1 MAGSSA
7 PWVDGQ
13 TIGSALRATAK
24 RIPDGDAIVFP
35 GLDANEKPFP
45 PSADARRECFRY
57 SYRELDDA
65 VDRVARALMAIGIQK
80 GDHVACWATNWPRW
94 ILLQYATAR
103 IGAVMVM
110 INPAYRT
117 SELAYVLKQ
126 SDSVALFLVDVF
138 RTSDYFAMLNEA
150 VPELSSSK
158 PGNLSAA
165 GFPKLR
171 HVISMKEQTGP
182 GMSAWQEFLANGDSI
197 TTAQLRE
204 RENSLA
210 AGDPI
215 NIQYTSGTTG
225 FPKGAMLTHRNLLL
239 NAYYVGDCQH
249 ITDKDRICVPVPF
262 YHCFGCVL
270 GVLCC
275 GVYGAAI
282 IVPAEYFQPDATLAA
297 IEAERATSIY
307 GVPTMFISQL
317 EHATFAQRNLKSLRT
332 GIMAGSPCPIEVMNR
347 VASEM
352 GAREITIAYGLT
364 EASPV
369 ITQTRTEDPLE
380 LRVKTVGRPIPD
392 IEVKLVEP
400 GSSTP
405 LGDNLQGEL
414 CTRGHVVM
422 LGYYKMPEATAAA
435 IDQDG
440 WLHSGDLA
448 VRQPN
453 GYYRITGRIKDMI
466 IRGGENIYPR
476 EIEEFLHTHPA
487 IENVAVVGVPD
498 PKYVEEITAWIKL
511 KAGASATEEEVR
523 AFCKKSLAHFKVPR
537 YIRFVTEFPQTVTGK
552 IQKFKIREIMIDEL
566 DLKQAETA

>member
-1 MAGSSA
+1 MG
-7 PWVDGQ
+7 
-13 TIGSALRATAK
+13 
-24 RIPDGDAIVFP
+24 
-35 GLDANEKPFP
+35 
-45 PSADARRECFRY
+45 
-57 SYRELDDA
+57 
-65 VDRVARALMAIGIQK
+65 IGIKK

-94 ILLQYATAR
+94 VLLQYATAR

-126 SDSVALFLVDVF
+126 SDSVTLFLVDVF
-138 RTSDYFAMLNEA
+138 RTSDYFAMLGEA
-150 VPELSSSK
+150 VPELASSE
-158 PGNLSAA
+158 PGKINAQE
-165 GFPKLR
+165 FPKLK
-171 HVISMKEQTGP
+171 HVVSMKDESRP
-182 GMSAWQEFLANGDSI
+182 GMWSWQQFLAKGESV
-197 TTAQLRE
+197 TAAQLAE
-204 RENSLA
+204 REKSLA
-210 AGDPI
+210 ASDPI

-249 ITDKDRICVPVPF
+249 VTNNDRICVPVPF

-275 GVYGAAI
+275 GCYGAALV
-282 IVPAEYFQPDATLAA
+282 VPAEYFQPDATLAA
-297 IEAERATSIY
+297 IEAEQATSIY
-307 GVPTMFISQL
+307 GVPTMFIAQL
-317 EHATFAQRNLKSLRT
+317 EHATFADRNLKSLRT

-347 VASEM
+347 VASDM

-400 GSSTP
+400 GSDKP
-405 LGDNLQGEL
+405 LGDNEQGEL

-422 LGYYKMPEATAAA
+422 LGYYKMPDATAAA
-435 IDQDG
+435 IDKDG

-448 VRQPN
+448 VRLPN

-498 PKYVEEITAWIKL
+498 PKYVEEVTAWIKL
-511 KAGASATEEEVR
+511 KAGMTANEDEVR
-523 AFCKKSLAHFKVPR
+523 AFCKKSLAHYKVPR

-566 DLKQAETA
+566 GLKQAETA